1 METTPMRGF
10 GQFWSEERGQ
20 ALVETALLIAFIA
33 IVCVLAVTEI
43 GTRLSDLYNTIA
55 GGFPG

>member
-1 METTPMRGF
+1 MRAF
-10 GQFWSEERGQ
+10 GEFWSDEAGQ

-33 IVCVLAVTEI
+33 IVCVLAVTEV
-43 GTRLSDLYNTIA
+43 GTRLSDLYDTIA

>member
-1 METTPMRGF
+1 MRGL
-10 GQFWSEERGQ
+10 GEFWREENGQ
-20 ALVETALLIAFIA
+20 AMVETALLITFIA
-33 IVCVLAVTEI
+33 IVCVLAITEV

>member
-1 METTPMRGF
+1 MRAF
-10 GQFWSEERGQ
+10 GEFWSEEAGQ

-33 IVCVLAVTEI
+33 IVCVLAVTTV

>member
-1 METTPMRGF
+1 MRGF
-10 GQFWSEERGQ
+10 GEFWSEERGQ

-33 IVCVLAVTEI
+33 IVCVLAVTEV